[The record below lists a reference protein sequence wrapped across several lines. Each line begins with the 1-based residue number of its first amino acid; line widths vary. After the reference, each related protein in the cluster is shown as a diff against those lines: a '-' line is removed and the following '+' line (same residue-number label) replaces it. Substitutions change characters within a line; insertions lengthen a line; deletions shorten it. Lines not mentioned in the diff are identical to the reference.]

1 MTPRPERRG
10 GESAEVRGGGSKG
23 AGRLPREI
31 PAAWN
36 DLTRRVI
43 ACAIEVHATIGPG
56 LLERLYEQAMEVELA
71 EAGLRFERQRPLRL
85 RYKGRELGDLRL
97 DLVVEDLVIVEI
109 KAVEQVHDVH
119 LAQLLSYL
127 RSADLPIGLLIN
139 FSHPKLT
146 EGVHRRLNDRCSR
159 FSTLVPSPRPSA
171 LSEASAFLPPLPPGG
186 EP

>member
-1 MTPRPERRG
+1 MNVEPERRERESAERRG
-10 GESAEVRGGGSKG
+10 GGVVRSVR
-23 AGRLPREI
+23 ALRDV

-36 DLTRRVI
+36 ELTGRVI

-56 LLERLYEQAMEVELA
+56 LLERLYEEAMAAELA
-71 EAGLRFERQRPLRL
+71 DAGLRVERQRPLRL

-119 LAQLLSYL
+119 AAQLLSYL

-139 FSHPKLT
+139 FSHPRLT
-146 EGVHRRLNDRCSR
+146 DGLHRRLNDRCSR
-159 FSTLVPSPRPSA
+159 LPAPPPRPSA
-171 LSEASAFLPPLPPGG
+171 LSENSAFLPPGG